1 MSVNSSSGVTG
12 PPGMSVTSTMTASID
27 TLPTSGTRRPR
38 TSASARF
45 ESERDQPS
53 P

>member
-1 MSVNSSSGVTG
+1 MI
-12 PPGMSVTSTMTASID
+12 ASIA
-27 TLPTSGTRRPR
+27 TVPTIGARRPR

-45 ESERDQPS
+45 DSERDQPS